1 MDGLRPLHQLFN
13 KLGSV
18 LVTFSGGVDS
28 TVLAA
33 AAHAALGERAVALTA
48 VSPSLAAGELD
59 DAKALAARIGIRH
72 LVVETHE
79 LTNAA
84 YAANPANR
92 CYFCKT
98 ELFTLAVAQ
107 ARALGLA
114 AVVEGTHP
122 DDLTGPRP
130 GLVAARERGVRSPFL
145 ELRIPKAEI
154 RALAQALGL
163 PNWDKPALACLAS
176 RVPTGTPITVGR
188 LAQVDR
194 CEQAI
199 RALGFAQVRARY
211 HGPMVRLEFPPA
223 DLPRLADPSVTA
235 GMMAAA
241 HAAGFTTILLDLAGY
256 RPEGRGTASSS
267 GSRRR

>member
-1 MDGLRPLHQLFN
+1 M
-13 KLGSV
+13 

-59 DAKALAARIGIRH
+59 EARALAARIGIRH

-79 LTNAA
+79 LANAA

-92 CYFCKT
+92 CYFCKM

-130 GLVAARERGVRSPFL
+130 GLQAAREHGVRSPFL
-145 ELRIPKAEI
+145 ELGIGKHEI
-154 RALAQALGL
+154 RALARTLGL

-176 RVPTGTPITVGR
+176 RVPMGTPITVGR

-194 CEQAI
+194 CEQGI

-211 HGPMVRLEFPPA
+211 HGPTVRLEVPPDDLSRFTEPTVA
-223 DLPRLADPSVTA
+223 DRAVV
-235 GMMAAA
+235 AART
-241 HAAGFTTILLDLAGY
+241 AGFTTVLLDLTGY
-256 RPEGRGTASSS
+256 ARP
-267 GSRRR
+267 